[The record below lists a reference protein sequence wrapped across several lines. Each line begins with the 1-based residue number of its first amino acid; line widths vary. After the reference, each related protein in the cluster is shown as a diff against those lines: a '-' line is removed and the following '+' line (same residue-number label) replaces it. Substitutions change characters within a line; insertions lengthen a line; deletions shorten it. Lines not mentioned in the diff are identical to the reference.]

1 MNRILIYIIV
11 AMSFPSMILGS
22 NLIVEEPEKDTVRIP
37 PESSIGVFW
46 DNDIFFKTDYY
57 YTNGVG
63 IEWQSELLRLKI
75 LELKR
80 LPQKATVEMR
90 YRISL
95 SQKMYTPTSISSYA
109 IYENDRPYAGTI
121 VLSYG
126 KDKFTFTQKS
136 TITLSIGSIGV
147 PSGTE
152 QTQKVIHQSL
162 KNDTAVGWS
171 NQVNTDLLL
180 NIYYSKD
187 YLLLNNQIF
196 DMSGAYKFG
205 LGTLESYASGQL
217 KLRAGK
223 RKFLF
228 DNSGIIQNHLN
239 LNSAQYYFFFS
250 YQAQFTLHD
259 ATLHGG
265 LFNASENV
273 HTIGYGKTNPLIH
286 RIETG
291 LCLGIKKINII
302 LKAEQISPEFSGAL
316 WHRYGTIQLNYFF

>member
-1 MNRILIYIIV
+1 MNKILIYIII
-11 AMSFPSMILGS
+11 ATSFPSIIQGS
-22 NLIVEEPEKDTVRIP
+22 DLVAEEPKIDADQIT

-63 IEWQSELLRLKI
+63 IEWQSELLRLKF

-80 LPQKATVEMR
+80 LPHKSPIEMR

-109 IYENDRPYAGTI
+109 IYENDRPYAGTM

-152 QTQKVIHQSL
+152 QTQKIIHQSL
-162 KNDTAVGWS
+162 KNDTAVGWN
-171 NQVNTDLLL
+171 NQVKTDLIL
-180 NIYYSKD
+180 NVYYSKN
-187 YLLLNNQIF
+187 YHLLNKQVF
-196 DMSGAYKFG
+196 DLSGAYKFA
-205 LGTLESYASGQL
+205 LGTFETSASGQL

-228 DNSGIIQNHLN
+228 NNSGIIQNHLN

-250 YQAQFTLHD
+250 YLAQFTLHD

-265 LFNASENV
+265 LFNVSENI
-273 HTIGYGKTNPLIH
+273 HTIGYGKTNPLVH
-286 RIETG
+286 RIEAG
-291 LCLGIKKINII
+291 LCLGIKRFNII
-302 LKAEQISPEFSGAL
+302 LKAEQNSPEFSGAL